1 VVDRHQAR
9 DISRRD
15 DLAKS
20 CSGMT
25 AIFPPRPH
33 PHVLDLI
40 LLDLIS
46 RDRARAPLAM
56 AGRDH
61 YL

>member
-15 DLAKS
+15 DFGEIMQQHDGA
-20 CSGMT
+20 
-25 AIFPPRPH
+25 A

-46 RDRARAPLAM
+46 RDRDRAPLAM

-61 YL
+61 YV

>member
-1 VVDRHQAR
+1 MTWRNHAG
-9 DISRRD
+9 
-15 DLAKS
+15 
-20 CSGMT
+20 GMT
-25 AIFPPRPH
+25 ATFPPH

-46 RDRARAPLAM
+46 RGRDRAPLAM

>member
-1 VVDRHQAR
+1 MQPHDG
-9 DISRRD
+9 
-15 DLAKS
+15 DLSVA
-20 CSGMT
+20 
-25 AIFPPRPH
+25 

-46 RDRARAPLAM
+46 RGRDRAPLAM